1 MKLTTY
7 LNFDG
12 NAREAFEFYAG
23 LLGGKIVAMMSYGD
37 TPGCEDMPASER
49 NKIMHARLEIGGDA
63 LMATDSTPQYPYQKI
78 RCAYVVFDTDTSE
91 DAERI
96 FAALSAGGAVEMPM
110 QETFWA
116 KRYGITV
123 DRFGVPWMIN
133 HAKPMPLG

>member
-12 NAREAFEFYAG
+12 NTREAFEFYAG
-23 LLGGKIVAMMSYGD
+23 LLGGKIVAMKTYGD
-37 TPGCEDMPASER
+37 TPGCESMPDADR
-49 NKIMHARLEIGGDA
+49 DKIMHARLEIGGDA
-63 LMATDSTPQYPYQKI
+63 LMATDSTAQYTYQKI
-78 RCAYVVFDTDTSE
+78 RCAYVVFDTDSSE

-116 KRYGITV
+116 HRYGITV

-133 HAKPMPLG
+133 HAKPVPVG

>member
-12 NAREAFEFYAG
+12 NTREAFEFYAG
-23 LLGGKIVAMMSYGD
+23 LLGGKIVAMMTYGD
-37 TPGCEDMPASER
+37 TPGCENMAEADR
-49 NKIMHARLEIGGDA
+49 DKIMHARLEIGGDA
-63 LMATDSTPQYPYQKI
+63 LMATDSTPGYPYHKI
-78 RCAYVVFDTDTSE
+78 RCAYVVFDADSPA

-96 FAALSAGGAVEMPM
+96 FAALSDGGQVEMPM

-116 KRYGITV
+116 HRYGITV

-133 HAKPMPLG
+133 HAKPMPAG